1 MFNDTEIGVVIGDG
15 RSSIRLSRLADA
27 NELGYPTLIEVQAGP
42 FHGAIKDDT
51 VGDYSAFLEQL
62 ESLYNRLSGAA
73 TLSSYEGFRL
83 SLKGVGRTGGIGVS
97 ALIVGEHVPSIRLT
111 FEFSFDQSYL
121 PPIIQGIRREFP
133 PPTRVQK
140 S

>member
-1 MFNDTEIGVVIGDG
+1 LAIR
-15 RSSIRLSRLADA
+15 RSSKFKRGLS
-27 NELGYPTLIEVQAGP
+27 T
-42 FHGAIKDDT
+42 AIKDDT

-83 SLKGVGRTGGIGVS
+83 SLEGVGRTGGIGVS